1 MKTVSVFD
9 HDKSFT
15 EFHISVPEQ
24 VPNITVTILN
34 SSTVRVHWSSP
45 LIPNGVIIYYELK
58 IYVLDDLVDTFNSS
72 SPGINH
78 VVDITLGKP
87 VFVLL
92 VNVLI

>member
-24 VPNITVTILN
+24 VHNITVTIVN
-34 SSTVRVHWSSP
+34 SSTVHVYWSSP

-58 IYVLDDLVDTFNSS
+58 IYVLKNLEDTLLYNSS
-72 SPGINH
+72 STDN
-78 VVDITLGKP
+78 DYALNITLGM
-87 VFVLL
+87 
-92 VNVLI
+92 

>member
-34 SSTVRVHWSSP
+34 SNTVRVHWSSP
-45 LIPNGVIIYYELK
+45 LIPNGVIIFYELK
-58 IYVLDDLVDTFNSS
+58 IYLLDLVDTFNSS
-72 SPGINH
+72 STGSNH
-78 VVDITLGKP
+78 VLDITLGKP

>member
-58 IYVLDDLVDTFNSS
+58 IYVLENLVDTLFYNSS
-72 SPGINH
+72 LTNSDH
-78 VVDITLGKP
+78 VLDVTLSM
-87 VFVLL
+87 
-92 VNVLI
+92 

>member
-9 HDKSFT
+9 HDKLFT

-24 VPNITVTILN
+24 IHNITVIILN

-58 IYVLDDLVDTFNSS
+58 IYILEDLVDTLNSS
-72 SPGINH
+72 STGSNH
-78 VVDITLGKP
+78 VLDITLGKP